1 MTEADAAAARLQ
13 AIVDAH
19 HAWAIDLDMK
29 EMLRDRAR
37 LIAQIEKQA
46 GELAAVRAKLAARP
60 RPADAVIAD
69 AIRKLRAEYVNDST
83 AWTALSHALS
93 LAEGAEAATPAQP
106 EPELNDED
114 DHA

>member
-37 LIAQIEKQA
+37 LIAQINKQA
-46 GELAAVRAKLAARP
+46 GQLAAVRAELAARP
-60 RPADAVIAD
+60 VPADAAIAD
-69 AIRKLRAEYVNDST
+69 AIRRLRAEYVNDSA

-93 LAEGAEAATPAQP
+93 LAEGAAPNHPGP
-106 EPELNDED
+106 EPNNED